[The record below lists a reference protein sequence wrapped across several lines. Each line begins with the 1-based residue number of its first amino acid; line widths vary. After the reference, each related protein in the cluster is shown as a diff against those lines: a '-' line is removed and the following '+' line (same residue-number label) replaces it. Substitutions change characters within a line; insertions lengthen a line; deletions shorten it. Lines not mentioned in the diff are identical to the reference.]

1 MEGYSYRYTP
11 YHFDITPIIST
22 TVSIRDS
29 QEENMEGQ
37 DSELGQSDTESGES
51 QESESSVVDSILDS
65 DVQTVFANKDLV
77 DSSTIVDQARI
88 YGRDEQLAAEA
99 RAFRDTLDGER
110 PPDLLLYGPSGTGK
124 TLTVKAVVNKVK
136 QRAEENGINF
146 DFVAVNFKTMESHTL
161 DRAVWKLGHQ
171 TARKAGVVWDVPRSG
186 ISTDIKY
193 TRLYEIVDDHFD
205 SLVFILDEIDAL
217 TGSTGADEPAYS
229 RLLYSLSRVMS
240 EQHVDT
246 QLSTVVVTNYPR
258 FRENLDSRTDSSYNP
273 NGIHFSDYDANELI
287 EILERRRDA
296 FKNDAVETGVIEIVA
311 AYGAQNE
318 GDARRAI
325 DLLRDAGEIA
335 NRAGDSVVTQ
345 DHVRS
350 ANDSVVKNRVLEIVG
365 GMSVQKKLSLYAAA
379 LVAKENERVAPS
391 PVVYDIYKILCEGG
405 DMEIYTQET
414 VNSHINKAG
423 TYGVLESERTS
434 KGFKSGVHLLFKFN
448 EPVGA
453 VLETLNEDS
462 RLQDVPA
469 EDLEE
474 IVKRHLR
481 D

>member
-1 MEGYSYRYTP
+1 M
-11 YHFDITPIIST
+11 
-22 TVSIRDS
+22 
-29 QEENMEGQ
+29 
-37 DSELGQSDTESGES
+37 
-51 QESESSVVDSILDS
+51 DSILDG
-65 DVQTVFANKDLV
+65 DAQTVFENKDLV
-77 DSSTIVDQARI
+77 DSSTIVDQDRI
-88 YGRDEQLAAEA
+88 YGRNEQLAAEA

-124 TLTVKAVVNKVK
+124 TLTVKAVASKVK
-136 QRAEENGINF
+136 ERTQESGIAF

-171 TARKAGVVWDVPRSG
+171 TAQKAGVGWDVPRSG
-186 ISTDIKY
+186 VSTDMKY
-193 TRLYEIVDDHFD
+193 TRLYEIVNEHFD

-246 QLSTVVVTNYPR
+246 QLSTVVVTNYPK

-273 NGIHFSDYDANELI
+273 NGIHFSDYDANELV

-296 FKNDAVETGVIEIVA
+296 FRDDALEDGVIEIVA

-335 NRAGDSVVTQ
+335 NRAGDSTVAQ

-350 ANDSVVKNRVLEIVG
+350 ANQSVMKNRVLEIVG

-391 PVVYDIYKILCEGG
+391 PVVYDIYKILCEGNN
-405 DMEIYTQET
+405 MKMYTQET
-414 VNSHINKAG
+414 VNSHINKAE
-423 TYGVLESERTS
+423 TYGVLESERS
-434 KGFKSGVHLLFKFN
+434 SAGFKSGVHLVFTFT

-462 RLQDVPA
+462 RLQDIPT
-469 EDLEE
+469 EE
-474 IVKRHLR
+474 LGEVVKRHLR

>member
-1 MEGYSYRYTP
+1 MEDEDHGLRQPNAGSAGT
-11 YHFDITPIIST
+11 
-22 TVSIRDS
+22 
-29 QEENMEGQ
+29 
-37 DSELGQSDTESGES
+37 
-51 QESESSVVDSILDS
+51 QESDSSVVDSILDG
-65 DVQTVFANKDLV
+65 DVQTVFENKDLV
-77 DSSTIVDQARI
+77 DSSTIVDQDRI

-124 TLTVKAVVNKVK
+124 TLTVKAVANKVK
-136 QRAEENGINF
+136 ERTQESDIAF

-171 TARKAGVVWDVPRSG
+171 TARKAGVGWGVPRSG
-186 ISTDIKY
+186 VSTDMKY

-240 EQHVDT
+240 EQHVGT
-246 QLSTVVVTNYPR
+246 QLSTVVVTNYPK

-273 NGIHFSDYDANELI
+273 NGIHFSDYDADELV

-296 FKNDAVETGVIEIVA
+296 FKDDALEDGVIEIVA

-379 LVAKENERVAPS
+379 LVAEENEGEAPS
-391 PVVYDIYKILCEGG
+391 PVVYDIYKILCEGS
-405 DMEIYTQET
+405 DMKIYTQET

-423 TYGVLESERTS
+423 TYGVLESERS
-434 KGFKSGVHLLFKFN
+434 SGGYKSGVHLIFRFT

-453 VLETLNEDS
+453 VLETLSEDS
-462 RLQDVPA
+462 RLQELPTEGIGEV
-469 EDLEE
+469 
-474 IVKRHLR
+474 VKRQLR

>member
-1 MEGYSYRYTP
+1 MRGMTERGADP
-11 YHFDITPIIST
+11 
-22 TVSIRDS
+22 S
-29 QEENMEGQ
+29 QPV
-37 DSELGQSDTESGES
+37 TESEKLDS
-51 QESESSVVDSILDS
+51 SDSSVVDSILDGE
-65 DVQTVFANKDLV
+65 VQSVFEDKGLV
-77 DSSTIVDQARI
+77 DSSTIVDQDRI

-124 TLTVKAVVNKVK
+124 TLTVKAVANKVK
-136 QRAEENGINF
+136 ERTHETGINF
-146 DFVAVNFKTMESHTL
+146 DFVAVNFKMMESHTL
-161 DRAVWKLGHQ
+161 DRAVWKLGRQ
-171 TARKAGVVWDVPRSG
+171 TARKAGVVWDVPRTG
-186 ISTDIKY
+186 VSTDMKY

-217 TGSTGADEPAYS
+217 TGSTGQDEPAYS

-246 QLSTVVVTNYPR
+246 QLSTVVVTNYPK

-296 FKNDAVETGVIEIVA
+296 FKDGALQDGVVEIVA

-335 NRAGDSVVTQ
+335 NRQGDPMVTQ
-345 DHVRS
+345 SHVRT
-350 ANDSVVKNRVLEIVG
+350 ANDSVVKNRVLEIVD
-365 GMSVQKKLSLYAAA
+365 GMSVQKKLSLYAAS
-379 LVAKENERVAPS
+379 LVAKENDSVAPS
-391 PVVYDIYKILCEGG
+391 PVVYDIYKILCEGS
-405 DMEIYTQET
+405 DAEMYTQET

-423 TYGVLESERTS
+423 TYGVLESERS
-434 KGFKSGVHLLFKFN
+434 SGGFKSGVHLLFKFN
-448 EPVGA
+448 EPVAA
-453 VLETLNEDS
+453 VLETLSEDS
-462 RLQDVPA
+462 RLKSIPA
-469 EDLEE
+469 EELSEV
-474 IVKRHLR
+474 VKRRLR
-481 D
+481 

>member
-1 MEGYSYRYTP
+1 
-11 YHFDITPIIST
+11 
-22 TVSIRDS
+22 
-29 QEENMEGQ
+29 MEGQ

-273 NGIHFSDYDANELI
+273 NGIHFSDYDADELI

-423 TYGVLESERTS
+423 TYDVLESERTS

-474 IVKRHLR
+474 IVKRRLR

>member
-1 MEGYSYRYTP
+1 MRGMTERGADP
-11 YHFDITPIIST
+11 
-22 TVSIRDS
+22 S
-29 QEENMEGQ
+29 QPV
-37 DSELGQSDTESGES
+37 TESEKLDS
-51 QESESSVVDSILDS
+51 SDSSVVDSILDGE
-65 DVQTVFANKDLV
+65 VQSVFKDKGLV
-77 DSSTIVDQARI
+77 DSSTIVDQDRI

-124 TLTVKAVVNKVK
+124 TLTVKAVANKVK
-136 QRAEENGINF
+136 ERTHETGINF
-146 DFVAVNFKTMESHTL
+146 DFVAVNFKMMESHTL
-161 DRAVWKLGHQ
+161 DRAVWKLGRQ
-171 TARKAGVVWDVPRSG
+171 TARKAGVVWDVPRTG
-186 ISTDIKY
+186 VSTDMKY

-217 TGSTGADEPAYS
+217 TGSTGQDEPAYS

-246 QLSTVVVTNYPR
+246 QLSTVVVTNYPK

-296 FKNDAVETGVIEIVA
+296 FKDGALQDGVIEIVA

-335 NRAGDSVVTQ
+335 NRQGDPMVTQ
-345 DHVRS
+345 SHVRT
-350 ANDSVVKNRVLEIVG
+350 ANDSVVKNRVLEIVD
-365 GMSVQKKLSLYAAA
+365 GMSVQKKLSLYAAS
-379 LVAKENERVAPS
+379 LVAKENDDVAPS
-391 PVVYDIYKILCEGG
+391 PVVYDIYKILCEGS
-405 DMEIYTQET
+405 DAEMYTQET

-423 TYGVLESERTS
+423 TYGVLESERS
-434 KGFKSGVHLLFKFN
+434 SGGFKSGVHLLFKFN
-448 EPVGA
+448 EPVAA
-453 VLETLNEDS
+453 VLETLSEDS
-462 RLQDVPA
+462 RLKSIPA
-469 EDLEE
+469 EELSEV
-474 IVKRHLR
+474 VKRRLR
-481 D
+481 

>member
-1 MEGYSYRYTP
+1 MRGMTERGADP
-11 YHFDITPIIST
+11 
-22 TVSIRDS
+22 S
-29 QEENMEGQ
+29 QPV
-37 DSELGQSDTESGES
+37 TESEKLDS
-51 QESESSVVDSILDS
+51 SDSSVVDSILDGE
-65 DVQTVFANKDLV
+65 VQSVFKDKGLV
-77 DSSTIVDQARI
+77 DSSTIVDQDRI

-124 TLTVKAVVNKVK
+124 TLTVKAVANKVK
-136 QRAEENGINF
+136 ERTHETGINF
-146 DFVAVNFKTMESHTL
+146 DFVAVNFKMMESHTL
-161 DRAVWKLGHQ
+161 DRAVWKLGRQ
-171 TARKAGVVWDVPRSG
+171 TARKAGVVWDVPRTG
-186 ISTDIKY
+186 VSTDMKY

-217 TGSTGADEPAYS
+217 TGSTGQDEPAYS

-246 QLSTVVVTNYPR
+246 QLSTVVVTNYPK

-296 FKNDAVETGVIEIVA
+296 FKDGALQDGVVEIVA

-335 NRAGDSVVTQ
+335 NRQGDPMVTQ
-345 DHVRS
+345 SHVRT
-350 ANDSVVKNRVLEIVG
+350 ANDSVVKNRVLEIVD
-365 GMSVQKKLSLYAAA
+365 GMSVQKKLSLYAAS
-379 LVAKENERVAPS
+379 LVAKENDDVAPS
-391 PVVYDIYKILCEGG
+391 PVVYDIYKILCEGS
-405 DMEIYTQET
+405 DAEMYTQET

-423 TYGVLESERTS
+423 TYGVLESERS
-434 KGFKSGVHLLFKFN
+434 SGGFKSGVHLLFKFN
-448 EPVGA
+448 EPVAA
-453 VLETLNEDS
+453 VLETLSEDS
-462 RLQDVPA
+462 RLKSIPA
-469 EDLEE
+469 EELSEV
-474 IVKRHLR
+474 VKRRLR
-481 D
+481 

>member
-1 MEGYSYRYTP
+1 MAEHGADPSRSVTG
-11 YHFDITPIIST
+11 S
-22 TVSIRDS
+22 
-29 QEENMEGQ
+29 ENLE
-37 DSELGQSDTESGES
+37 SSD
-51 QESESSVVDSILDS
+51 SSVVDSILDG
-65 DVQTVFANKDLV
+65 DVQTVFKNKGLV
-77 DSSTIVDQARI
+77 DSSTIVDQDRI

-124 TLTVKAVVNKVK
+124 TLTVKAVANKVK
-136 QRAEENGINF
+136 ERTHESGINF
-146 DFVAVNFKTMESHTL
+146 DFVAVNFKMMESHTL
-161 DRAVWKLGHQ
+161 DRAVWKLGRQ
-171 TARKAGVVWDVPRSG
+171 TARKAGVVWDVPRTG
-186 ISTDIKY
+186 VSTDMKY

-217 TGSTGADEPAYS
+217 TGSTGQDEPAYS

-246 QLSTVVVTNYPR
+246 QLSTVVVTNYPK

-296 FKNDAVETGVIEIVA
+296 FKDGALQDGVIEIVA

-335 NRAGDSVVTQ
+335 NRQGDSMVTQ
-345 DHVRS
+345 SHVRA
-350 ANDSVVKNRVLEIVG
+350 ANDSVVKNRVLEIVD
-365 GMSVQKKLSLYAAA
+365 GMSVQKKLSLYAAS
-379 LVAKENERVAPS
+379 LVAKENDGVAPS
-391 PVVYDIYKILCEGG
+391 PVVYEIYKILCEGS
-405 DMEIYTQET
+405 DAQIYTQET

-423 TYGVLESERTS
+423 TYGVLESERS
-434 KGFKSGVHLLFKFN
+434 SGGFKSGVHLLFTFT
-448 EPVGA
+448 EPVAA
-453 VLETLNEDS
+453 VLETLSEDS
-462 RLQDVPA
+462 RLESIPA
-469 EDLEE
+469 EELSEV
-474 IVKRHLR
+474 VKRRLR
-481 D
+481 

>member
-1 MEGYSYRYTP
+1 MTERGADP
-11 YHFDITPIIST
+11 
-22 TVSIRDS
+22 S
-29 QEENMEGQ
+29 QPV
-37 DSELGQSDTESGES
+37 TESEKLDS
-51 QESESSVVDSILDS
+51 SDSSVVDSILDGE
-65 DVQTVFANKDLV
+65 VQSVFKDKGLV
-77 DSSTIVDQARI
+77 DSSTIVDQDRI

-124 TLTVKAVVNKVK
+124 TLTVKAVANKVK
-136 QRAEENGINF
+136 ERTHETGINF
-146 DFVAVNFKTMESHTL
+146 DFVAVNFKMMESHTL
-161 DRAVWKLGHQ
+161 DRAVWKLGRQ
-171 TARKAGVVWDVPRSG
+171 TARKAGVVWDVPRTG
-186 ISTDIKY
+186 VSTDMKY

-217 TGSTGADEPAYS
+217 TGSTGQDEPAYS

-246 QLSTVVVTNYPR
+246 QLSTVVVTNYPK

-296 FKNDAVETGVIEIVA
+296 FKDGALQDGVIEIVA

-335 NRAGDSVVTQ
+335 NRQGDPMVTQ
-345 DHVRS
+345 SHVRT
-350 ANDSVVKNRVLEIVG
+350 ANDSVVKNRVLEIVD
-365 GMSVQKKLSLYAAA
+365 GMSVQKKLSLYAAS
-379 LVAKENERVAPS
+379 LVAKENDSVAPS
-391 PVVYDIYKILCEGG
+391 PVVYDIYKILCEGS
-405 DMEIYTQET
+405 DAEMYTQET

-423 TYGVLESERTS
+423 TYGVLESERS
-434 KGFKSGVHLLFKFN
+434 SGGFKSGVHLLFKFN
-448 EPVGA
+448 EPVAA
-453 VLETLNEDS
+453 VLETLSEDS
-462 RLQDVPA
+462 RLKSIPA
-469 EDLEE
+469 EELSEV
-474 IVKRHLR
+474 VKRRLR
-481 D
+481 